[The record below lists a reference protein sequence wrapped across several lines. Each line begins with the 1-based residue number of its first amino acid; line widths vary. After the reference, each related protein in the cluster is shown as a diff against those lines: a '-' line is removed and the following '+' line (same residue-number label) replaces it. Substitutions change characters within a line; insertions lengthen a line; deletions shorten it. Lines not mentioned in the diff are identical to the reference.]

1 MGNPIFS
8 LIFFVGYLVLVIAY
22 LLTLQ
27 NTLKAVSPANRK
39 TEPGMVWLSL
49 IPGFNFVWNFILAK
63 KIAFSLEQEF
73 TDLGEKMDGRPL
85 YNLGVFSSVM
95 YIVTIVAK
103 YIPMGGVF
111 LVIAGL
117 IVWIMYWKKIAE
129 YKKALKAIKNIQ

>member
-1 MGNPIFS
+1 MDNPIVS
-8 LIFFVGYLVLVIAY
+8 LIFFLGYLALVIAY

-27 NTLKAVSPANRK
+27 NTLKAISPANRK
-39 TEPGMVWLSL
+39 TEPGMVWLLL

-63 KIAFSLEQEF
+63 KIAFSLEKEF
-73 TDLGEKMDGRPL
+73 ADLGEKMDSSPL

-111 LVIAGL
+111 LIVAGL

-129 YKKALKAIKNIQ
+129 YKKALKTIKNIQ